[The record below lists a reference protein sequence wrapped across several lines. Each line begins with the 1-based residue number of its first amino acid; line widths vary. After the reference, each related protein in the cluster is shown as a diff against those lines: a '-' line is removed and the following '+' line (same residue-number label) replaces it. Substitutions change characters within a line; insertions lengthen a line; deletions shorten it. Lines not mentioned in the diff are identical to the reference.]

1 MDPVRSMVCLLMVY
15 TIPQHFTS
23 CPRVK
28 FPVSSM
34 HEQNTANRID
44 INGMPARLYA
54 ELGSPEKSVSIRTG

>member
-15 TIPQHFTS
+15 TIPQHSTS

-34 HEQNTANRID
+34 HEQNTANRIG

-54 ELGSPEKSVSIRTG
+54 ELGLLQRSL